1 MKVGELTSFGH
12 NVADSLASGICIMA
26 GIYSV
31 DIYREAASSIEGHI
45 IVDFKTGSTSGSPVS
60 PDLKHAIHRFS
71 ELLPDLAKKHG
82 LDPSDIKVL
91 TARFGTDPVL
101 RTIFEGGR
109 KLGVKLGAAFADN
122 EIQLPLGDQLLVHAV
137 EFLRDK
143 RRVR

>member
-60 PDLKHAIHRFS
+60 PDLKRAIHRFS

-91 TARFGTDPVL
+91 TARFGTDPVAGPHFSV
-101 RTIFEGGR
+101 TVEASDGR
-109 KLGVKLGAAFADN
+109 RS
-122 EIQLPLGDQLLVHAV
+122 IDQYVGIPG
-137 EFLRDK
+137 K
-143 RRVR
+143 RFGRARRSKHTD